1 MIVAISLLSWIAAAV
16 VFSFMA
22 LVLLVLAGAASPR
35 SYDEVLKLLC
45 RILVRC
51 FPIRVEVSGLDGLDR
66 RKSYLFIANHVN
78 ILDGFVLY
86 GYLPWLFRGVELE
99 RHFSWPV
106 YGWFIRTFGNIPVS
120 PGSGA
125 RTAAGL
131 RRADKA
137 LRSGISILVLPEG
150 HRTRTGALGGFGRGA
165 FRIAERSGA
174 EIVPVVMAGAFSVM
188 RISRWTVRPGTVRV
202 VAGEPFVARH
212 DTAALRDLARQ
223 RMLLMLRD
231 AGDRGE
237 RPIRRPARPPAH
249 PPPPARTAAPPRP
262 AREALR

>member
-1 MIVAISLLSWIAAAV
+1 VILAVSVLSWIAAVA

-35 SYDEVLKLLC
+35 SYDGVLKLLC

-51 FPIRVEVSGLDGLDR
+51 FPIRVEVSGLERLDR
-66 RKSYLFIANHVN
+66 KKSYLFIANHVN

-86 GYLPWLFRGVELE
+86 GYLPWLFRAVELE

-106 YGWFIRTFGNIPVS
+106 YGWFIRTFGNISVS

-131 RRADKA
+131 RKADKA
-137 LRSGISILVLPEG
+137 LHAGISVLVLPEG
-150 HRTRTGALGGFGRGA
+150 HRTRTGTLGGFGRGA

-202 VAGEPFVARH
+202 VAGEPIPARH
-212 DTAALRDLARQ
+212 DAAALRDLAHR

-237 RPIRRPARPPAH
+237 RPIRRPALRPAQG
-249 PPPPARTAAPPRP
+249 PARRRRP
-262 AREALR
+262 